1 MNYGK
6 KHKPFAPKN
15 PSRPVNTLRTV
26 RNPLAGLV
34 VCSHCGRKNDP
45 ASLSEKRTASHAYLP
60 LYRLS
65 HRQQPPGSGRT
76 SYPPW
81 SAGVFK
87 NYKANPDAVLSK
99 SDTLIK
105 SLEEV
110 VQKHQNVLKAL
121 SCQKT
126 RQYELLEQG
135 NYTMDVFLERSEAL
149 AQQIA
154 ASAAALSEAEKNL
167 MTERNRSHNSQN
179 QMPKYGHLL
188 SGYWNW
194 DAKTRNDVLKELL
207 EKVIYTKQTKTNTMK
222 EIRLLSN
229 WSYTPNC
236 PKTSSVMSSL
246 YEPTNLYTEDR
257 HKEALHL

>member
-1 MNYGK
+1 MGK
-6 KHKPFAPKN
+6 STNHSLPKSF
-15 PSRPVNTLRTV
+15 PAGQYPPYSQESFSRIGRLQSLRQ
-26 RNPLAGLV
+26 
-34 VCSHCGRKNDP
+34 KNDP

-135 NYTMDVFLERSEAL
+135 NYTMDVFLERSE
-149 AQQIA
+149 
-154 ASAAALSEAEKNL
+154 
-167 MTERNRSHNSQN
+167 
-179 QMPKYGHLL
+179 
-188 SGYWNW
+188 
-194 DAKTRNDVLKELL
+194 
-207 EKVIYTKQTKTNTMK
+207 
-222 EIRLLSN
+222 
-229 WSYTPNC
+229 
-236 PKTSSVMSSL
+236 SSC
-246 YEPTNLYTEDR
+246 PTNRRLR
-257 HKEALHL
+257 CRSF

>member
-1 MNYGK
+1 MLICPYTDC
-6 KHKPFAPKN
+6 PTVS
-15 PSRPVNTLRTV
+15 SRLDLVEQAILH
-26 RNPLAGLV
+26 GLQEF
-34 VCSHCGRKNDP
+34 
-45 ASLSEKRTASHAYLP
+45 L
-60 LYRLS
+60 
-65 HRQQPPGSGRT
+65 
-76 SYPPW
+76 
-81 SAGVFK
+81 K

-207 EKVIYTKQTKTNTMK
+207 EKVIYTKQTKNKHNEGNTPTF
-222 EIRLLSN
+222 ELEL
-229 WSYTPNC
+229 Y
-236 PKTSSVMSSL
+236 PKL
-246 YEPTNLYTEDR
+246 P
-257 HKEALHL
+257 

>member
-1 MNYGK
+1 
-6 KHKPFAPKN
+6 
-15 PSRPVNTLRTV
+15 
-26 RNPLAGLV
+26 
-34 VCSHCGRKNDP
+34 
-45 ASLSEKRTASHAYLP
+45 
-60 LYRLS
+60 
-65 HRQQPPGSGRT
+65 
-76 SYPPW
+76 
-81 SAGVFK
+81 
-87 NYKANPDAVLSK
+87 
-99 SDTLIK
+99 
-105 SLEEV
+105 
-110 VQKHQNVLKAL
+110 
-121 SCQKT
+121 
-126 RQYELLEQG
+126 
-135 NYTMDVFLERSEAL
+135 MDVFLERSEAL

-257 HKEALHL
+257 HKEVLHL